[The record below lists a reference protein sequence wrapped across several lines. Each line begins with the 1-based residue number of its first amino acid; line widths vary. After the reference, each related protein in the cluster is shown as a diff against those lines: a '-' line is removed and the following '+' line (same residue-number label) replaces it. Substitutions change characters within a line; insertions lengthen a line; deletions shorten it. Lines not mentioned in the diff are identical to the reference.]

1 MLNKLAGRTGYIIG
15 FLVSF
20 GLVALALYMQKAY
33 NLEPCPLCIF
43 QRIAFMALGTLFLIA
58 AIHNPA
64 GVARKVYGALQFIA
78 AAVGAGIAARHV
90 WIQNNPDKVF
100 AECGA
105 GFDYVYETLPFR
117 EMLNWVFKGTGE
129 CSAID
134 WTFLGLT
141 IPQLSL
147 IAFVGLAVY
156 AIILIF
162 LKPRSNS

>member
-1 MLNKLAGRTGYIIG
+1 MLNKLAGRTGYVLG

-20 GLVALALYMQKAY
+20 GLVALALYLQKQY

-43 QRIAFMALGTLFLIA
+43 QRIAFMVLGLFFLIA

-64 GVARKVYGALQFIA
+64 ASGRKAYGVLQFIT
-78 AAVGAGIAARHV
+78 AAVGTGIAARHT
-90 WIQNNPDKVF
+90 WIQDNPDKVF
-100 AECGA
+100 SECGA
-105 GFDYVYETLPFR
+105 GFDYIYETLPFR
-117 EMLNWVFKGTGE
+117 EFLNWVFKGTGE

-147 IAFVGLAVY
+147 IAFVGLALY
-156 AIILIF
+156 SIILIF
-162 LKPRSNS
+162 LKKK

>member
-1 MLNKLAGRTGYIIG
+1 MLNKLAGRSGYFLG

-20 GLVALALYMQKAY
+20 GLVALALYLQQAY
-33 NLEPCPLCIF
+33 NLEPCPMCIF
-43 QRIAFMALGTLFLIA
+43 QRIAFMVLGVLFLVA
-58 AIHNPA
+58 AIHNPQA
-64 GVARKVYGALQFIA
+64 AAKKVYGALQFITA
-78 AAVGAGIAARHV
+78 VVGAGIAARHI
-90 WIQNNPDKVF
+90 WIQANPDKVMS
-100 AECGA
+100 ECGA

-117 EMLNWVFKGTGE
+117 DFLNWVFKGTGE

-147 IAFVGLAVY
+147 IAFVGLAIY
-156 AIILIF
+156 SIILIF

>member
-1 MLNKLAGRTGYIIG
+1 MLNKLAGRSGYLLG

-20 GLVALALYMQKAY
+20 GLVALALYLQKAY

-43 QRIAFMALGTLFLIA
+43 QRIAFMVLGVFFLIA
-58 AIHNPA
+58 TIHHPPVI
-64 GVARKVYGALQFIA
+64 GRKIHGGLQFIA

-90 WIQNNPDKVF
+90 WIQANPDKVF
-100 AECGA
+100 SECGA
-105 GFDYVYETLPFR
+105 GFDYIYETLPFR
-117 EMLNWVFKGTGE
+117 EFLNWVFKGTGE

-156 AIILIF
+156 SIVLIF
-162 LKPRSNS
+162 LKRT